1 MPGRLV
7 FYTTADGAQEPTE
20 RLKIDSSGRL
30 TLSDSEGIKLSAKT
44 STLYSTDGA
53 LSYYAA
59 NNGVYLNGAG
69 VNGWLRL
76 NASGGNNDKTSINL
90 FTYWRLLL

>member
-1 MPGRLV
+1 MCIRDRGNRLNV
-7 FYTTADGAQEPTE
+7 AAGIDITA
-20 RLKIDSSGRL
+20 S
-30 TLSDSEGIKLSAKT
+30 T
-44 STLYSTDGA
+44 SNLYATDGA
-53 LSYYAA
+53 LSYYSA

-90 FTYWRLLL
+90 FTYCRLLL